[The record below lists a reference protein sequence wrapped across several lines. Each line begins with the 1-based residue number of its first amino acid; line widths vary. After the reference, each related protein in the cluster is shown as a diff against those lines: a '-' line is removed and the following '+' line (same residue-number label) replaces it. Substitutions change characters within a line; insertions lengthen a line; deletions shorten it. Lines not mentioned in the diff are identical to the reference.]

1 MRSRLLLVIV
11 ASLVVLGGVLPAHAF
26 HFYRSTDGGCASKDG
41 ALTDDPTDELGKLV
55 HGPVATTIRLL
66 HNGFQDVAKGS
77 SILGF
82 QEQESTVTIAAGE
95 SLIWTWNSAH
105 CHSVTFYPNAA
116 LGATGPDSGFLYPTT
131 APDSPQAI
139 PGVFEYPIL
148 MQTPTLSWQH
158 TFSTP
163 GTFSYFCVH
172 HASIGMV
179 GTIIVE

>member
-1 MRSRLLLVIV
+1 MRSRLLLVAAV
-11 ASLVVLGGVLPAHAF
+11 SLVALGGVLPAHSF
-26 HFYRSTDGGCASKDG
+26 HLYRSTDGGCASNDG
-41 ALTDDPTDELGKLV
+41 ALTDDPPDELGNIV
-55 HGPVATTIRLL
+55 HGPIATTIRLL
-66 HNGFQDVAKGS
+66 HNGFQDEAKGS

-82 QEQESTVTIAAGE
+82 QIQESTVTIAAGE

-105 CHSVTFYPNAA
+105 CHSVTFEPNAA
-116 LGATGPDSGFLYPTT
+116 FGESPPDSGFLYPTT
-131 APDSPQAI
+131 APDSPQAV

-148 MQTPTLSWQH
+148 SQSPTLSWQH

-163 GTFSYFCVH
+163 GTYGYFCVH